1 MSAGGLPGTCTTL
14 PAKILLLWQQCWG
27 SSEGPFLHGNANH
40 ASFFPSAK
48 HWQYDVFVKCGRFPM
63 CHPPVLDQAGLVS
76 AIRDYVHGF
85 TKRSGIE
92 VGLEVSPKVGRMA
105 RDVELALFRVVQE
118 VPTNIQRHSGHQH
131 TKIRIDCD
139 SSVTLEI
146 IDNINAP
153 SPSLPR
159 HTARPPFQFGVGIQ
173 SMPER
178 VNLIGGRLEIDST
191 NSGTIVRVTIPLGDL
206 REKPANSAS

>member
-1 MSAGGLPGTCTTL
+1 MLGQFRRSLPSRERKSRKLLSECKALAVRCIREVRTL
-14 PAKILLLWQQCWG
+14 SYVL
-27 SSEGPFLHGNANH
+27 
-40 ASFFPSAK
+40 
-48 HWQYDVFVKCGRFPM
+48 
-63 CHPPVLDQAGLVS
+63 HPPVLDQAGLVS

-118 VPTNIQRHSGHQH
+118 VLTNIQRHSGHQH
-131 TKIRIDCD
+131 SKIRIDCD

-173 SMPER
+173 STRER